1 MTKPAGAAPSRRKG
15 QLRRAFD
22 AAAGSYEAN
31 APVQR
36 AAAARLAQRIAVL
49 PLPANPRILEIGCGA
64 GFLSAALRPH
74 LGPADWT
81 FTDLSPAML
90 EVCRERLGHPADAAF
105 HAMDGEHPDLEPGFD
120 LICSSLTFQWFEDL
134 PAAVGR
140 LTGLLAPGGWLAFAT
155 LAEESLVEWR
165 SAHAA
170 LGLKAGT
177 PAFPPVAALS
187 DMGGE
192 GGRVEDERLVHVH
205 ADARAFLTSLKA
217 IGARSPTPRHAP
229 LAAAALG
236 RVMRRFEA
244 AGAAVTYHV
253 AYGLFRRQDA
263 PPRGVFVTGTDTG
276 AGKTVV
282 SACLAAAWGADYWK
296 PVQTGVAEEP
306 GDTATVAALARLP
319 APRLHAPAYAFA
331 APLSPD
337 AAARGEGA
345 AIALETLNLPASHRP
360 VVVEGAG
367 GALVPLGDGVLMID
381 LMARL
386 GLPVV
391 VVAPNRLGAINQ
403 TLLTLKAL
411 RGRGL
416 EVLGV
421 VLVGPPFA
429 DNRAAIA
436 AHGRV
441 RIIAELPWSD
451 PVGPEMIAEWAG
463 LIPPLADLRA

>member
-1 MTKPAGAAPSRRKG
+1 MSEPAGETPSRRKG

-22 AAAGSYEAN
+22 AAAGSYAAN
-31 APVQR
+31 APIQR
-36 AAAARLAQRIAVL
+36 AAAARLAQHIAAL
-49 PLPANPRILEIGCGA
+49 DLPANPRILEIGCGV
-64 GFLSAALRPH
+64 GFLSAALRER

-81 FTDLSPAML
+81 FTDLSSAML
-90 EVCRERLGHPADAAF
+90 DVCRDRLGYPANAAF
-105 HAMDGEHPDLEPGFD
+105 HVMDGEHPDLEPGFD

-155 LAEESLVEWR
+155 LAEDSLVEWR
-165 SAHAA
+165 QAHAV

-177 PAFPPVAALS
+177 PAFPSTAALS
-187 DMGGE
+187 AL
-192 GGRVEDERLVHVH
+192 GRIGDERLVHVH
-205 ADARAFLTSLKA
+205 ADARAFLAGLKA
-217 IGARSPTPRHAP
+217 IGARSPTPDHAP
-229 LAAAALG
+229 LTATDLG

-253 AYGLFRRQDA
+253 AYGLLRRPAA
-263 PPRGVFVTGTDTG
+263 PHGVFVTGTDTG
-276 AGKTVV
+276 VGKTVV

-296 PVQTGVAEEP
+296 PLQTGLAEDP
-306 GDTATVAALARLP
+306 GDTATVAVLAGLP
-319 APRLHAPAYAFA
+319 SERLHAPAYAFA

-337 AAARGEGA
+337 AAARREGA
-345 AIALETLNLPASHRP
+345 AISLPALALPASDRP

-381 LMARL
+381 LMVRL

-403 TLLTLKAL
+403 TLLTLEAL

-429 DNRAAIA
+429 DNRAAIEGY
-436 AHGRV
+436 GRA
-441 RIIAELPWSD
+441 RILAELPWSD
-451 PVGPEMIAEWAG
+451 PVGPAEIADWAK
-463 LIPPLADLRA
+463 LIPPLAELVD